1 MDVGAEVFPMKGSTC
16 VEAKNIINEE
26 AVERPATGWK
36 EFVKRFSRNRI
47 ALAGFVIMLILV
59 LVAIFAPYVAP
70 YNPYDSQMPLSLAKP
85 SMQHLLGCDELGRDL
100 LSRII
105 FGARISLRVGLEAV
119 AIALTIGIILG
130 ALAGYYGG
138 WLDLVIMRIMDIM
151 LAFPSIL
158 LAIAFMAV
166 LGRGIQNAIIA
177 IGIVSIP
184 EYARIVRGSVLS
196 VKENDYITAARA
208 IGNSDAGIIFKHILP
223 NVLAPIIVRA
233 TLGISSAILDTA
245 ALGFLGLGVAPP
257 TAEWGTMLGA
267 GRGYIWDA
275 PHLLTFPGLA
285 ITITVLAFN
294 LMGDGLRD
302 ALDPH
307 MR

>member
-1 MDVGAEVFPMKGSTC
+1 VAEAIV
-16 VEAKNIINEE
+16 VNDEAAKQ
-26 AVERPATGWK
+26 PATGWK
-36 EFVKRFSRNRI
+36 DFVIRFSRNRI
-47 ALAGFVIMLILV
+47 ALVGFIIIVLLM
-59 LVAIFAPYVAP
+59 LVAIFAQHIAP
-70 YNPYDSQMPLSLAKP
+70 YNPYASQMSLSLAKP
-85 SMQHLLGCDELGRDL
+85 SASHLLGCDELGRDV

-119 AIALTIGIILG
+119 AIALTIGIIFG

-138 WLDLVIMRIMDIM
+138 WIDLALMRVMDIM

-166 LGRGIQNAIIA
+166 LGRGIQNAVIA

-196 VKENDYITAARA
+196 VKENDYIAAARA
-208 IGNSDAGIIFKHILP
+208 TGNSDAGIIFKHILP
-223 NVLAPIIVRA
+223 NVIAPIVVRA
-233 TLGISSAILDTA
+233 TLGISGAILDTA

-285 ITITVLAFN
+285 ITVTVLAFN
-294 LMGDGLRD
+294 LMGDGMRD
-302 ALDPH
+302 VLDPH
-307 MR
+307 MH